1 MTTGRH
7 WSDCAQHNMP
17 AMPNGPC
24 DCGADAPIS
33 EEPKGMIEVFLEAS
47 EVALIGNL
55 LASLRTEVPEGL
67 DPTFYHTLNYQDEC
81 KLKEK
86 ADDLAEKLGLD

>member
-24 DCGADAPIS
+24 DCGADAPDPA
-33 EEPKGMIEVFLEAS
+33 EPKGMIEVFLEAT
-47 EVALIGNL
+47 EVNLIGNL
-55 LASLRTEVPEGL
+55 LANIRKEVPEGL
-67 DPTFYHTLNYQDEC
+67 DPTFYHTLNYKKECELKGMADE
-81 KLKEK
+81 
-86 ADDLAEKLGLD
+86 LAEKLGIG